1 MAKTAT
7 AKGVLLYNSLKSP
20 KFKFESTTRKEYG
33 VEIVV
38 DKATARN
45 WDKTFKKQGSKA
57 VENADFVKAFGIEP
71 PFPDQED
78 QYIIK
83 IKRPADYEEKDK
95 TTNTPTGRILPIP
108 DKYRPRILLLTD
120 PTTRKCE
127 DITFKDYGLGR
138 GTEVLVQY
146 EERDSGKFGTT
157 ARLMNV
163 RVDKLIKYEFGNSF
177 SELGSVEELA
187 ENPYKDGGSTPTAGA
202 NTNTTGAAS
211 SEVDPSGDD
220 DDDFFN

>member
-7 AKGVLLYNSLKSP
+7 AKGVLLYNSLKNP
-20 KFKFESTTRKEYG
+20 KFKYESTTRKEYG
-33 VEIVV
+33 IEIVV
-38 DKATARN
+38 DKATART

-57 VENADFVKAFGIEP
+57 VENADFVKTFGIEP

-95 TTNTPTGRILPIP
+95 ETNTPTGRILPIP

-138 GTEVLVQY
+138 GTEVLVQF

-177 SELGSVEELA
+177 DELGSVEELA
-187 ENPYKDGGSTPTAGA
+187 ENPYKDKDSTPNTGA
-202 NTNTTGAAS
+202 NTNTGAAP
-211 SEVDPSGDD
+211 SEADPSGGD